1 MNEIINIYF
10 SDYLKNNKIKI
21 NIFIILTILHYMLET
36 FGLIFIFDYI
46 ININN
51 NKNKNKY
58 LFYIFVFAVIFI
70 TISYIKNRLEVVI
83 TTESLK
89 LNRNKYINSLYDYIG
104 ENFKNIKIGST
115 ITRILN
121 VSSQWSDSFTLFFG
135 FILPT
140 FIILISI
147 ICILFYINKG
157 IGLIMLLC
165 LISLLIIITLKS
177 KNIIKTR
184 IIQNEMYYKNYDKI
198 NNQMNN
204 LLNTLINNEEKKEKN
219 KISDNFSQY
228 QNKTQNADKET
239 YLLKLFLIINLYIFL
254 IFVIYFAMNTN
265 IKNKTLLVLCLLY
278 FSSTYLKINNSI
290 NIFLENIGKCVNNIN
305 FFKKISLKNKNK
317 TINSLSNFDIK
328 ILNLNFQYNKKK
340 ILSNLNL
347 NIKNKSKTA
356 IIGRSGYG
364 KSTLCKLIL
373 KLYKYDGLIK
383 INNINIQNINTT
395 YLRKKIIYVNQNT
408 NMIDTNIIDNMKY
421 GSSYNDKFII
431 QLLNKY
437 DLNNIFNGLKDGINN
452 SIEFGGS
459 NLSVGMQKVI
469 ILIRGILKSY
479 KGGIIIF
486 DEPLAGLDNNTRIK
500 VIKLILNETKNKT
513 LIIIT
518 HDKEILPYMNNIINI
533 EKINNK

>member
-1 MNEIINIYF
+1 M
-10 SDYLKNNKIKI
+10 
-21 NIFIILTILHYMLET
+21 
-36 FGLIFIFDYI
+36 
-46 ININN
+46 
-51 NKNKNKY
+51 
-58 LFYIFVFAVIFI
+58 
-70 TISYIKNRLEVVI
+70 
-83 TTESLK
+83 
-89 LNRNKYINSLYDYIG
+89 
-104 ENFKNIKIGST
+104 
-115 ITRILN
+115 
-121 VSSQWSDSFTLFFG
+121 
-135 FILPT
+135 
-140 FIILISI
+140 
-147 ICILFYINKG
+147 
-157 IGLIMLLC
+157 
-165 LISLLIIITLKS
+165 
-177 KNIIKTR
+177 
-184 IIQNEMYYKNYDKI
+184 
-198 NNQMNN
+198 NNQ
-204 LLNTLINNEEKKEKN
+204 EK
-219 KISDNFSQY
+219 I
-228 QNKTQNADKET
+228 
-239 YLLKLFLIINLYIFL
+239 
-254 IFVIYFAMNTN
+254 
-265 IKNKTLLVLCLLY
+265 
-278 FSSTYLKINNSI
+278 
-290 NIFLENIGKCVNNIN
+290 
-305 FFKKISLKNKNK
+305 KKISLKNKNK

-383 INNINIQNINTT
+383 INNIDIQNINTT
-395 YLRKKIIYVNQNT
+395 YLREKIIYVNQNT

-479 KGGIIIF
+479 KGNIIIF

-518 HDKEILPYMNNIINI
+518 HDKEILPYMDNVINI
-533 EKINNK
+533 EKINNKQMYINYM